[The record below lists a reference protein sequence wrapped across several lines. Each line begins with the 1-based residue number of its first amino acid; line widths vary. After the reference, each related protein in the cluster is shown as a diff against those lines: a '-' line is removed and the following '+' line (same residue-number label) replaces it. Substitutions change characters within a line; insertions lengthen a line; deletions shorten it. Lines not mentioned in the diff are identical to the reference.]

1 MQLFGEIVILC
12 RAHGSAFPEGQVSEQ
27 SANSAPRRFKM
38 VINPQITQSAAALES
53 PISKTASLQ
62 LEKCDQFRLE
72 LTLLYYCKIPNT
84 RTSMISAPGV
94 DAGRGFAFGDAMQ
107 YAEMFCVSAGV
118 LIRIA

>member
-1 MQLFGEIVILC
+1 VVFAALQQANSPATAVPILQLFGEIVILC

-62 LEKCDQFRLE
+62 LEKCAQFRLE
-72 LTLLYYCKIPNT
+72 LT
-84 RTSMISAPGV
+84 
-94 DAGRGFAFGDAMQ
+94 RGFQPSISGPQRCSGLTPEGTDVSE
-107 YAEMFCVSAGV
+107 AELSN
-118 LIRIA
+118 